1 MSDLQKEIN
10 SAYTVLAAIPVS
22 GDHVEVMA
30 AVREHLRRAYKLAA
44 SELVVAGQKEAEPS
58 G

>member
-1 MSDLQKEIN
+1 MTEMTELQEEIN
-10 SAYTVLAAIPVS
+10 NVYTAIAVIPVS

-30 AVREHLRRAYKLAA
+30 AAREHLRRAYKLAA
-44 SELVVAGQKEAEPS
+44 SELKEAEHS